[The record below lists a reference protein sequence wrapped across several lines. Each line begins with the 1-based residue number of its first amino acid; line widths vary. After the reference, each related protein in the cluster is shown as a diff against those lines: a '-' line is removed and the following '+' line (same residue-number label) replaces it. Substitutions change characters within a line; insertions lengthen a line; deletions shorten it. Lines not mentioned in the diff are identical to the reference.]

1 MADNK
6 EQDKKVE
13 AEHKENIWTDGVLS
27 ILGRPVQLWRDEM
40 KNASTKAD
48 EMLKVLPCGFL
59 DNTSLSTREKYGLS
73 LITGVV
79 PAILGGLAGMA
90 ALNAGAILIP
100 LALIP
105 TFSACV
111 GLSVT
116 AEILGRTSLSDEVIA
131 EKKSA
136 LLTTGATILSLGA
149 AAISGMGIIPV
160 VGIGLAV
167 YGGLGGPRSVVKS
180 VSLAIKALTSL
191 PNAVFLG
198 GTSGAAKSIQSS
210 GVKIKAG
217 WKNLRSLKPF
227 ENISKKVTHKKQ
239 SVIAELQNQVSV
251 LTKKVADLEKSFAQS
266 AAKTIVSET
275 AITQAPASKKVSSK
289 KNANNKT

>member
-1 MADNK
+1 MADNT
-6 EQDKKVE
+6 EQDKQTDIE
-13 AEHKENIWTDGVLS
+13 YKENIWTDGPLS

-40 KNASTKAD
+40 KHASTKAD

-59 DNTSLSTREKYGLS
+59 DNPSLSTRDKYGLS

-79 PAILGGLAGMA
+79 PAILGGLAGLA
-90 ALNAGAILIP
+90 ALNAGAVLIP
-100 LALIP
+100 LVLIP

-116 AEILGRTSLSDEVIA
+116 AEILGRKSLKENVTA

-136 LLTTGATILSLGA
+136 LITTGATILSLGA

-167 YGGLGGPRSVVKS
+167 YAGLGGPKS
-180 VSLAIKALTSL
+180 VAKSASLVINAVTSL

-198 GTSGAAKSIQSS
+198 GTSGAAKSVQSS
-210 GVKIKAG
+210 KEKITTG
-217 WKNLRSLKPF
+217 WKKLRSLKPL
-227 ENISKKVTHKKQ
+227 ENMSKKMAHKKQ
-239 SVIAELQNQVSV
+239 DVIAELQNQVSV
-251 LTKKVADLEKSFAQS
+251 LTQKVADLENAFAQS
-266 AAKTIVSET
+266 AAKPVVAET
-275 AITQAPASKKVSSK
+275 KVMPKPASKKTPI
-289 KNANNKT
+289 NNKK